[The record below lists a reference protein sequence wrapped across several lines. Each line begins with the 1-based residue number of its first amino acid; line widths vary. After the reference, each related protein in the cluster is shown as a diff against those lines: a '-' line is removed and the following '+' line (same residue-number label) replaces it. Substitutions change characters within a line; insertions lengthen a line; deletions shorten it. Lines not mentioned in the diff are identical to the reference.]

1 MRAPLMSRRAG
12 RSARLTLL
20 ATVALASVAAGS
32 ATACREVTVP
42 NYNSPNVDQ
51 LTSAPTASTVN
62 TTVLGLLVGA
72 RATVGAYATT
82 LGVLGREVYNLDG
95 AEPRN
100 VLAFLVG
107 PLEPGGFGTDMGWTA
122 TYRQLLTAF
131 TVLEAVE
138 RVPDYTPAQKEAV
151 RGFTKTFMA
160 MAYLD
165 QLRIRDTF
173 GIVLEVDPSAQE
185 LGAFVTREEGYT
197 RAAQLLDEARGHLQA
212 GGAAFPFPLTTG
224 FTGFNTPA
232 TFVRFNRAIKARL
245 EVYRQRWPDALT
257 ALGES
262 FLNTAAPT
270 PASLAAGVYHVY
282 STTSGDAVNPL
293 FDPGPRA
300 LTAVPAFLTDARRTP
315 DGSIDRRA
323 AAKAQ
328 VGTVS
333 LSTQG
338 VTSNV
343 RLTTYASNVAPV
355 PIIKN
360 EELILLRA
368 EARLATGD
376 RAGAIAD
383 LNVVRT
389 VSGGLAP
396 LPADF
401 AGDLVG
407 EILYD
412 RRYSLF
418 YEYGHR
424 WVDLRRYGRLGELQ
438 KTLPTHRIFPIVPI
452 PVDECNQR
460 NPQPRGCVQV
470 SGF

>member
-1 MRAPLMSRRAG
+1 MRAPPTARRAAV
-12 RSARLTLL
+12 RPAARAALL
-20 ATVALASVAAGS
+20 AALALAGGL
-32 ATACREVTVP
+32 AACREVVVP

-62 TTVLGLLVGA
+62 TTALGLLVGA

-100 VLAFLVG
+100 VLGFLVG

-138 RVPDYTPAQKEAV
+138 RVPDYTAQQKEGV
-151 RGFTKTFMA
+151 RGFTKTLMA
-160 MAYLD
+160 MAYID

-173 GIVLEVDPSAQE
+173 GIVLEVDPSART
-185 LGAFVTREEGYT
+185 LGPFVTREEGYA
-197 RAAQLLDEARGHLQA
+197 RAAQLLDEARTHLQG
-212 GGAAFPFPLTTG
+212 GGAAFPFALHAG
-224 FTGFNTPA
+224 FAGFATPA
-232 TFVRFNRAIKARL
+232 TFVRFNRAIKARM

-257 ALGES
+257 ALQES
-262 FLNTAAPT
+262 FLNTANPT
-270 PASLAAGVYHVY
+270 PATLAAGVYHVY
-282 STTSGDAVNPL
+282 STTSGDAINPL
-293 FDPGPRA
+293 FDPAPRA
-300 LTAVPAFLTDARRTP
+300 LTAVPSFLTDARRAA

-343 RLTTYASNVAPV
+343 RITAYASNVAPV

-389 VSGGLAP
+389 VSGGLPP

-401 AGDLVG
+401 AGDLVD

-424 WVDLRRYGRLGELQ
+424 WVDLRRYGRLAQLQ
-438 KTLPTHRIFPIVPI
+438 KTLPSHRIFPIVPI
-452 PVDECNQR
+452 PIDECNQR
-460 NPQPRGCVQV
+460 DPRPRGCVQV

>member
-1 MRAPLMSRRAG
+1 MRAPSIGRRA
-12 RSARLTLL
+12 AL
-20 ATVALASVAAGS
+20 VALGLVACAV
-32 ATACREVTVP
+32 AACREVTVP

-51 LTSAPTASTVN
+51 LTAAPTAASVN
-62 TTVLGLLVGA
+62 PTVLGLLVGA
-72 RATVGAYATT
+72 RATAGTYALT

-100 VLAFLVG
+100 VLGYLVG
-107 PLEPGGFGTDMGWTA
+107 PLEPGGFGTDLGWTA

-131 TVLEAVE
+131 TVLEAVD
-138 RVPDYTPAQKEAV
+138 RAGDYTPAQKEAV

-173 GIVLEVDPSAQE
+173 GIVLEVDPSAQQ
-185 LGAFVTREEGYT
+185 LGAFVTRDEGYA
-197 RAAQLLDEARGHLQA
+197 RAAQLLDEARTHLNA
-212 GGAAFPFPLTTG
+212 GGAAFPFTLHSG
-224 FTGFNTPA
+224 FAGFNTPA

-262 FLNTAAPT
+262 FLNTASPT
-270 PASLAAGVYHVY
+270 PATLATGVYHVY
-282 STTSGDAVNPL
+282 STTSGDALNPL
-293 FDPGPRA
+293 FDAAPRA
-300 LTAVPAFLTDARRTP
+300 LTAVPSFLTDAQRQP
-315 DGSIDRRA
+315 DGTPDRRA
-323 AAKAQ
+323 SSKAA

-333 LSTQG
+333 LTTQG

-343 RLTTYASNVAPV
+343 RITAYANNVAPL

-383 LNVVRT
+383 LNLVRT
-389 VSGGLAP
+389 VSGGLAA
-396 LPADF
+396 LPATF
-401 AGDLVG
+401 AGDLVD
-407 EILYD
+407 EILYN

-424 WVDLRRYGRLGELQ
+424 WVDLRRYGRLN
-438 KTLPTHRIFPIVPI
+438 TLEKALPSHRVFPIVPI

-460 NPQPRGCVQV
+460 SGAVPRGCVQV

>member
-1 MRAPLMSRRAG
+1 MRAPERRG
-12 RSARLTLL
+12 RVALL
-20 ATVALASVAAGS
+20 AALLAATL
-32 ATACREVTVP
+32 AAACREVTVP
-42 NYNSPNVDQ
+42 NYNRPNVDQ
-51 LTSAPTASTVN
+51 LTAAPTASTVN
-62 TTVLGLLVGA
+62 TTALGLLVGA

-82 LGVLGREVYNLDG
+82 LGTLGREVYNLDG

-100 VLAFLVG
+100 VLGFLVG
-107 PLEPGGFGTDMGWTA
+107 PLEPGGFGTDLGWTA

-131 TVLEAVE
+131 TILEAVE
-138 RVPDYTPAQKEAV
+138 RVPDYTAQQKEAV

-173 GIVLEVDPSAQE
+173 GIVLDVDPSAQQ
-185 LGAFVTREEGYT
+185 LGAFVTRDEGYT
-197 RAAQLLDEARGHLQA
+197 RAAALLDEARAHLAA
-212 GGAAFPFPLTTG
+212 GGAAFPFAPHAG
-224 FTGFNTPA
+224 FAGFNTPA
-232 TFVRFNRAIKARL
+232 TFARFNRAIKARL
-245 EVYRQRWPDALT
+245 EVYRQRWPDALA

-262 FLNTAAPT
+262 FLNTASPT
-270 PASLAAGVYHVY
+270 PTTLAAGVYHVY
-282 STTSGDAVNPL
+282 STASGDAVNPL
-293 FDPGPRA
+293 FDPAPRA
-300 LTAVPAFLTDARRTP
+300 LTAVPSFLTEAQRQP
-315 DGSIDRRA
+315 DNSIDRRA
-323 AAKAQ
+323 SSKAV

-343 RLTTYASNVAPV
+343 RITAYATNASSVPV
-355 PIIKN
+355 IKN

-368 EARLATGD
+368 EARLQSGD

-383 LNVVRT
+383 LNLVRT

-396 LPADF
+396 LPAGF
-401 AGDLVG
+401 GGDLVT
-407 EILYD
+407 ELLYN

-424 WVDLRRYGRLGELQ
+424 WVDLRRYDRLNTLE
-438 KTLPTHRIFPIVPI
+438 KALPTHRIFPIVPI

-460 NPQPRGCVQV
+460 APAPRGCVQV

>member
-1 MRAPLMSRRAG
+1 MRAPTTLRRVPV
-12 RSARLTLL
+12 L
-20 ATVALASVAAGS
+20 VAIAAAALGG
-32 ATACREVTVP
+32 ACREVTIP

-51 LTSAPTASTVN
+51 LAGAPTASTVN

-100 VLAFLVG
+100 VLGFLVG

-131 TVLEAVE
+131 TVLDAVD
-138 RVPDYTPAQKEAV
+138 RVPDYTAAQKEAV

-173 GIVLEVDPSAQE
+173 GIVLDVDPSAAQ
-185 LGAFVTREEGYT
+185 LGPFVTRDEGYA
-197 RAAQLLDEARGHLQA
+197 RAAQLLDEARTHLNA
-212 GGAAFPFPLTTG
+212 GGAAFPFALNSG
-224 FTGFNTPA
+224 FAGFNTPA

-245 EVYRQRWPDALT
+245 EVYRQGWPAALT

-262 FLNTAAPT
+262 FLNTTSPT
-270 PASLAAGVYHVY
+270 PATLATGVYHVF
-282 STTSGDAVNPL
+282 STTSGDALNPL
-293 FDPGPRA
+293 YDAAPRA
-300 LTAVPAFLTDARRTP
+300 ITAVPSFLTDAQRQP

-323 AAKAQ
+323 SSKAA
-328 VGTVS
+328 VGPVS
-333 LSTQG
+333 LTTQG

-343 RLTTYASNVAPV
+343 RITAYASNVSPV

-383 LNVVRT
+383 LNIVRT

-396 LPADF
+396 LPATY
-401 AGDLVG
+401 AGDLVD
-407 EILYD
+407 EILYN

-418 YEYGHR
+418 FEYGHR
-424 WVDLRRYGRLGELQ
+424 WVDLRRYGRLN
-438 KTLPTHRIFPIVPI
+438 TLEKALPSHKIFPIVPI

-460 NPQPRGCVQV
+460 SPAPRGCVQV

>member
-1 MRAPLMSRRAG
+1 MR
-12 RSARLTLL
+12 TLL
-20 ATVALASVAAGS
+20 PGLLAACLVAGAAG
-32 ATACREVTVP
+32 ACREVTVP

-51 LTSAPTASTVN
+51 LTSSPNAATVSTTA
-62 TTVLGLLVGA
+62 LGLLVGA

-100 VLAFLVG
+100 VLGYLVG

-138 RVPDYTPAQKEAV
+138 NVPDYTAPQKEAV

-160 MAYLD
+160 LAYLD

-173 GIVLEVDPSAQE
+173 GIVLDVDPSAQE
-185 LGAFVTREEGYT
+185 LGPFVTRDEGYA
-197 RAAQLLDEARGHLQA
+197 RAAQLLDEARTHLAA
-212 GGAAFPFPLTTG
+212 GGAAFPFALPAG
-224 FTGFNTPA
+224 FAGFNTPA
-232 TFVRFNRAIKARL
+232 TFVRFNRALKARL
-245 EVYRQRWPDALT
+245 EAYRQRWPDALT

-262 FLNTAAPT
+262 FLNAASPT
-270 PASLAAGVYHVY
+270 PATLAAGVYHSY

-293 FDPGPRA
+293 FDPAPRA
-300 LTAVPAFLTDARRTP
+300 LTAVPSFLTDARRQP
-315 DGSIDRRA
+315 DGTPDRRA
-323 AAKAQ
+323 ASKAA
-328 VGTVS
+328 VGAVS

-343 RLTTYASNVAPV
+343 RITAYASNVAPV
-355 PIIKN
+355 PIIRN
-360 EELILLRA
+360 EELLLLRA

-383 LNVVRT
+383 LNLVRT

-396 LPADF
+396 LPATFD
-401 AGDLVG
+401 GDLVD

-424 WVDLRRYGRLGELQ
+424 WVDLRRYGRLA
-438 KTLPTHRIFPIVPI
+438 TLPKALPSHRVFPIVPI

-460 NPQPRGCVQV
+460 TPTPRGCVQV

>member
-1 MRAPLMSRRAG
+1 MRASDRRG
-12 RSARLTLL
+12 RAALL
-20 ATVALASVAAGS
+20 AALLACALAA
-32 ATACREVTVP
+32 ACREVTVP
-42 NYNSPNVDQ
+42 NYNRPNVGE
-51 LTSAPTASTVN
+51 LTASPTASTVN

-72 RATVGAYATT
+72 RATVGTYATT
-82 LGVLGREVYNLDG
+82 LGMLGREVYNLDG

-100 VLAFLVG
+100 VLGFLVG
-107 PLEPGGFGTDMGWTA
+107 PLEPGGFGTDMGWAA

-138 RVPDYTPAQKEAV
+138 RVPDYTAPQKEAV

-173 GIVLEVDPSAQE
+173 GIVLEVDPQAQQ
-185 LGAFVTREEGYT
+185 LGPFVTRDEGYA
-197 RAAQLLDEARGHLQA
+197 RAAALLDEARAHLAA
-212 GGAAFPFPLTTG
+212 GGAAFPFTLHAG
-224 FTGFNTPA
+224 FAGFNTPA
-232 TFVRFNRAIKARL
+232 TFVRFNRAVKARL
-245 EVYRQRWPDALT
+245 EVYRRRWPDALA

-262 FLNTAAPT
+262 FLNTASPT
-270 PASLAAGVYHVY
+270 AATLSAGVYHVY
-282 STTSGDAVNPL
+282 STASGDAVNPL
-293 FDPGPRA
+293 YDPAPRA
-300 LTAVPAFLTDARRTP
+300 LTAVPSFLTDAQRQP
-315 DGSIDRRA
+315 DGAADRRA
-323 AAKAQ
+323 SSKAAA
-328 VGTVS
+328 GTVS

-343 RLTTYASNVAPV
+343 RITAYATNASPV
-355 PIIKN
+355 PVVKN
-360 EELILLRA
+360 EELVLLRA
-368 EARLATGD
+368 EARLQSGD

-383 LNVVRT
+383 LNLVRT

-401 AGDLVG
+401 GGDLVA
-407 EILYD
+407 ELLYN

-424 WVDLRRYGRLGELQ
+424 WVDLRRYDRLG
-438 KTLPTHRIFPIVPI
+438 TLEKALPSHRIFPIVPI

-460 NPQPRGCVQV
+460 TPAPRGCVQV

>member
-1 MRAPLMSRRAG
+1 MRALLSGLVAVCIVAG
-12 RSARLTLL
+12 G
-20 ATVALASVAAGS
+20 AG
-32 ATACREVTVP
+32 ACREVTIP

-51 LTSAPTASTVN
+51 LTSNPNAATVN
-62 TTVLGLLVGA
+62 TTTLGLLVGA

-100 VLAFLVG
+100 VLGFLVG

-131 TVLEAVE
+131 TILEAVE
-138 RVPDYTPAQKEAV
+138 NVPDYTPAQKEAV
-151 RGFTKTFMA
+151 RGFTKRFMA
-160 MAYLD
+160 LAYVD

-173 GIVLEVDPSAQE
+173 GIVLDVDPSARE
-185 LGAFVTREEGYT
+185 LGPFVTRDEGYA
-197 RAAQLLDEARGHLQA
+197 RAAQLLDEARTHLAA
-212 GGAAFPFPLTTG
+212 GGTAFPFALPAG
-224 FTGFNTPA
+224 FAGFNTPA
-232 TFVRFNRAIKARL
+232 TFVRFNRALKARL

-257 ALGES
+257 ALGET
-262 FLNTAAPT
+262 FLNTASPT
-270 PASLAAGVYHVY
+270 PATLAVGVYHSF

-293 FDPGPRA
+293 FDPAPRA
-300 LTAVPAFLTDARRTP
+300 LTAVPSFLTEARLQP
-315 DGSIDRRA
+315 DGTPDRRA
-323 AAKAQ
+323 SSKAA
-328 VGTVS
+328 VGPVS

-343 RLTTYASNVAPV
+343 RITAYASNVAPV
-355 PIIKN
+355 PIIRN

-368 EARLATGD
+368 EARLGTGD

-383 LNVVRT
+383 LNLVRT

-396 LPADF
+396 LPATF
-401 AGDLVG
+401 AGDLVD

-424 WVDLRRYGRLGELQ
+424 WVDVRRYGRLNTLA
-438 KTLPTHRIFPIVPI
+438 KTLPSHRVFPIVPI
-452 PVDECNQR
+452 PIDECNQR
-460 NPQPRGCVQV
+460 SPAPRGCVQV
-470 SGF
+470 SGS

>member
-1 MRAPLMSRRAG
+1 MRAHPTPRHALPHALRRVP
-12 RSARLTLL
+12 LL
-20 ATVALASVAAGS
+20 AALAAAC
-32 ATACREVTVP
+32 AAAACREVTIP

-51 LTSAPTASTVN
+51 LTTAPNAATVN
-62 TTVLGLLVGA
+62 TTALGLLVGA

-82 LGVLGREVYNLDG
+82 LGVLGREVYNLDQ

-131 TVLEAVE
+131 TILEAVD
-138 RVPDYTPAQKEAV
+138 RVPDYTAQQKEAV

-160 MAYLD
+160 MAYID

-173 GIVLEVDPSAQE
+173 GIVLEVDPSAQQ
-185 LGAFVTREEGYT
+185 LGPFVTREEGYA
-197 RAAQLLDEARGHLQA
+197 RAAQLLDEARTHLGA
-212 GGAAFPFPLTTG
+212 GGAAFPFALHSG
-224 FTGFNTPA
+224 FAGFNTPA
-232 TFVRFNRAIKARL
+232 TFVRFNRAIMARM
-245 EVYRQRWPDALT
+245 EAYRQRWPDVLA

-262 FLNTAAPT
+262 FLNTASPT
-270 PASLAAGVYHVY
+270 PATLAAGVYHVY
-282 STTSGDAVNPL
+282 STTSGDAQNPL
-293 FDPGPRA
+293 FDPAPRA
-300 LTAVPAFLTDARRTP
+300 LTAVPSFLTDARRQP
-315 DGSIDRRA
+315 DGSPDRRA
-323 AAKAQ
+323 SAKA
-328 VGTVS
+328 VVSAVS

-343 RLTTYASNVAPV
+343 RITAYASNTAPV

-383 LNVVRT
+383 LNLVRT

-396 LPADF
+396 LPAAF
-401 AGDLVG
+401 AGDLVD

-424 WVDLRRYGRLGELQ
+424 WVDLRRYGRLSQLQ
-438 KTLPTHRIFPIVPI
+438 KALPSHRVFPIVPI

-460 NPQPRGCVQV
+460 TPAPRGCVQV
-470 SGF
+470 SGS

>member
-1 MRAPLMSRRAG
+1 MR
-12 RSARLTLL
+12 TLPRML
-20 ATVALASVAAGS
+20 PRTLALAAIAAAAALAG
-32 ATACREVTVP
+32 CREVTVP
-42 NYNSPNVDQ
+42 NYNSPNLDQ
-51 LTSAPTASTVN
+51 LTGAPTAANVN
-62 TTVLGLLVGA
+62 TTALGLLVGA

-107 PLEPGGFGTDMGWTA
+107 PLEPGGFGSDMGWTA

-131 TVLEAVE
+131 TVLDAVE
-138 RVPDYTPAQKEAV
+138 RVPDYTAAQKEAV

-173 GIVLEVDPSAQE
+173 GIVLEVDPSAQQ
-185 LGAFVTREEGYT
+185 LGPFVTRDEGYA
-197 RAAQLLDEARGHLQA
+197 RAATLLDEARTHLAA
-212 GGAAFPFPLTTG
+212 GGAAFPFTLNSG
-224 FTGFNTPA
+224 FAGFNTPA

-257 ALGES
+257 ALNES
-262 FLNTAAPT
+262 FLNAASPT
-270 PASLAAGVYHVY
+270 PATLAAGVYHVY
-282 STTSGDAVNPL
+282 STASGDAVNPL
-293 FDPGPRA
+293 FDPAPRA
-300 LTAVPAFLTDARRTP
+300 LTAVPSFLTEARRQP
-315 DGSIDRRA
+315 DGSPDRRA
-323 AAKAQ
+323 SSKAA

-343 RLTTYASNVAPV
+343 RITAYATNVAPV

-360 EELILLRA
+360 EELLLLRA

-383 LNVVRT
+383 LNLVRT
-389 VSGGLAP
+389 TSGGLAP
-396 LPADF
+396 LPATF
-401 AGDLVG
+401 AGDLVD

-424 WVDLRRYGRLGELQ
+424 WVDARRYGRLATLP
-438 KTLPTHRIFPIVPI
+438 KTLPSHRVFPIVPI

-460 NPQPRGCVQV
+460 NPAPRGCVQV
-470 SGF
+470 SGL